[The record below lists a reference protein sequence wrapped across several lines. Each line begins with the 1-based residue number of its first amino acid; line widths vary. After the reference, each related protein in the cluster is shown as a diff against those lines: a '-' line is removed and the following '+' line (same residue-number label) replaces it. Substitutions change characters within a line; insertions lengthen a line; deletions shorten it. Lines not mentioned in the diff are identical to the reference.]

1 MLVQEQEVDV
11 YKRGREERDKSEF
24 SAGLGWDLT
33 WIRVEESLSG
43 R

>member
-1 MLVQEQEVDV
+1 MLLQEDDVV
-11 YKRGREERDKSEF
+11 YKRGREERDKSKF
-24 SAGLGWDLT
+24 SAGLGWDLA